1 MLYEREGV
9 IKVFFLGKY
18 DGELNINVSKKG
30 IKGIAM
36 SEGLVIVSS
45 LTVRAVGK
53 VWLELFVHIVS
64 FISFHM
70 FFRSFIFS

>member
-1 MLYEREGV
+1 M
-9 IKVFFLGKY
+9 
-18 DGELNINVSKKG
+18 NVSKKG

-36 SEGLVIVSS
+36 SEGLVIVPS

-53 VWLELFVHIVS
+53 LWLELFVHIVS

-70 FFRSFIFS
+70 FFSSFIFS